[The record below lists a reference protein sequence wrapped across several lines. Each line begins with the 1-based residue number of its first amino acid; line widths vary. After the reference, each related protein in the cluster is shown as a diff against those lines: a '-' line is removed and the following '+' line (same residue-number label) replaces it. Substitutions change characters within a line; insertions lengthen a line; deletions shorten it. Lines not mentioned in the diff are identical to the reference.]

1 MKRISPAVIF
11 GVVLLLF
18 ASPAFSFMGINYSP
32 FHYPGQSPNV
42 GTAIPDSQFITD
54 LQTLSPKFKVIRS
67 YGVDTT
73 TRLNRIVPLAAQY
86 APDVKIWVGV
96 WESNLYNGAAN
107 KTYLDTA
114 ISQANTY
121 SNVSAII
128 VGNECLPGDPIGAGA
143 VSVAQMITD
152 LQYVKSKITN
162 KSIKVT
168 TCLTYGAGVDNRGQ
182 QVAPYCDVIMVN
194 VYPFYGGVN
203 IGNNQAINNL
213 INAYKNIF
221 IPKYPGKAIV
231 IGETGWPSA
240 PSNQPINNPPM
251 QAVPS
256 LANETTFI
264 NQVIANAANL
274 GDTFLYAAF
283 DEPWGPGG
291 NAWGPYWGIWDQNR
305 NAKFNLALTLNEA
318 LDNNSLSFA
327 TSGDANWFPE
337 TDIWDF
343 GGSAA
348 RSGDI
353 GDDQATLLQTTV
365 TGPGTL
371 SFWWKVSSE
380 AGNDFLDLFVDS
392 DNPAR
397 ISGGIDWV
405 QQTVAIPAGLHNI
418 TWQYGKNMDSAVGSD
433 CGWVDMVVFTK
444 PSSVSAVNLLLLD

>member
-1 MKRISPAVIF
+1 MKRLALIICCGAA
-11 GVVLLLF
+11 LLIF

-42 GTAIPDSQFITD
+42 GTAIPDSQFIAD
-54 LQTLSPKFKVIRS
+54 LQTLSPKFKVIRT

-73 TRLNRIVPLAAQY
+73 TRLDRIVPLAAQY
-86 APDVKIWVGV
+86 APDVKIWLGV

-121 SNVSAII
+121 SNVSAVI

-143 VSVAQMITD
+143 VSVAQMIAD

-162 KSIKVT
+162 KNIIVT

-203 IGNNQAINNL
+203 IGNNQAIDNL
-213 INAYKNIF
+213 INAYQNIF
-221 IPKYPGKAIV
+221 KPKYPGKPIV

-240 PSNQPINNPPM
+240 PSNQPVNNPPM

-256 LANETTFI
+256 LANETTFD
-264 NQVIANAANL
+264 NQVIANAPKL

-291 NAWGPYWGIWDQNR
+291 NAWGPHWGIWDQNR
-305 NAKFNLALTLNEA
+305 NPKFSLGLTLNQA
-318 LDNNSLSFA
+318 LDNNSLSFTTGPGA
-327 TSGDANWFPE
+327 YWFPE
-337 TDIWDF
+337 TATYEF

-348 RSGDI
+348 RSGDV
-353 GDDQATLLQTTV
+353 GENEATWLQTTV

-380 AGNDFLDLFVDS
+380 ADNDYLDLFVDS
-392 DNPAR
+392 ENPAS
-397 ISGGIDWV
+397 ISGEVDWV
-405 QQTVAIPAGLHNI
+405 QQTVAIPPGLHTI
-418 TWQYGKNMDSAVGSD
+418 TWEYSKNLDSAVGSD
-433 CGWVDMVVFTK
+433 CGWVDKVVFTK
-444 PSSVSAVNLLLLD
+444 PNVSVINLLLQD